1 MFGTLPT
8 RMHSCFCL
16 RYGTAKTIGTICTLL
31 ADLSIRLLI
40 PSRGLVAANVLHS
53 NLCKLVNRE
62 SSVNFPT
69 LVNHVNCILCYSQS
83 TSGYV

>member
-1 MFGTLPT
+1 MFGTVP
-8 RMHSCFCL
+8 MHSCFCL
-16 RYGTAKTIGTICTLL
+16 RCAGTAKTIGTIACTLL
-31 ADLSIRLLI
+31 ADLYKAAY
-40 PSRGLVAANVLHS
+40 PPGLAAANVLQS